1 MPARDDL
8 YRRYGPALLRKAQ
21 RILQSR
27 EDAMDLVHTLF
38 VELLE
43 TGQSPDLPYLYRA
56 VTNRCLNQVRDRQNR
71 ARLLARQDPLLR
83 GPVRTRC
90 DDQVVG
96 LDLLAKL
103 VDRMDE
109 AAAEVVVFRFFDDL
123 SLEEIAELCG
133 QSRRTVSKRLERAR
147 AEIARLLGPEEVR
160 T

>member
-8 YRRYGPALLRKAQ
+8 YRRYGPALLRKAE

-43 TGQSPDLPYLYRA
+43 AGQSPELPYLYRA
-56 VTNRCLNQVRDRQNR
+56 VTNRCLNQVRDQKNR
-71 ARLLARQDPLLR
+71 ARLLARQDPTLR

-90 DDQVVG
+90 DEQVVG
-96 LDLLAKL
+96 FDLLAKL
-103 VDRMDE
+103 VDRMDQ

-133 QSRRTVSKRLERAR
+133 QSRRTVAKRLDRAR
-147 AEIARLLGPEEVR
+147 AEILRLLAPEEVR

>member
-1 MPARDDL
+1 MPAGDEL
-8 YRRYGPALLRKAQ
+8 YRRYGPALLRKAE

-38 VELLE
+38 LDLLE
-43 TGQSPDLPYLYRA
+43 SGERPDLPYLYRA
-56 VTNRCLNQVRDRQNR
+56 VTNRCLNHVRDRRNR
-71 ARLLARQDPLLR
+71 ARLLARHDPALR

-109 AAAEVVVFRFFDDL
+109 AAAEVVVFRYFDDL
-123 SLEEIAELCG
+123 SLEEIAGLCG
-133 QSRRTVSKRLERAR
+133 QSRRTVSKRLEQAR
-147 AEIARLLGPEEVR
+147 VEIARLLGPEEVR